1 MISHL
6 IVYSK
11 YNQVLLLLLLLLL
24 LLYRQLLQSKTM
36 ARLATK
42 VPSFS
47 CPTTMQAVLVFVC
60 VI

>member
-11 YNQVLLLLLLLLL
+11 YNQVLLLLLL

>member
-11 YNQVLLLLLLLLL
+11 YNQVLLLLLLLL